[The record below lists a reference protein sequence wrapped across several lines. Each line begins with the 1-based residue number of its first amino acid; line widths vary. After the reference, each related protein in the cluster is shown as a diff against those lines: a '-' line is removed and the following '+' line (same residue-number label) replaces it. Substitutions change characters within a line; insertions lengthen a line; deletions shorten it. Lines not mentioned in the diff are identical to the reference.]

1 MRPSP
6 LNFRFSWNAFR
17 RRSVLLLMLCAVNV
31 SGCNN
36 GKIRSVQRP
45 RFLTNP
51 FRRPAIV
58 VNPGLDAIETPGS
71 VVVEQPGSVAP
82 NTTING
88 SEPPATQLEARPGG
102 TVTNIVPSFEDA
114 RPQPTSPES
123 TSKYNNSISGGIS
136 GTRPDSPPPATEAPK
151 IIMDNPPIGGSGN
164 RPTTNPPLDSATS
177 PASGSGT
184 GSGNPEP
191 RLEYLEP
198 RRPGQS
204 GSGSS
209 SSVPENKTGGS
220 TSPGTKPS
228 AWRSPKFGDVSGRTT
243 YQTSN
248 RSSASDLGEST
259 EVPRLGVLD

>member
-1 MRPSP
+1 MRPSQ
-6 LNFRFSWNAFR
+6 LNFRISWNAFR

-45 RFLTNP
+45 RFLSNP

-58 VNPGLDAIETPGS
+58 VNPGLEAVETPGS
-71 VVVEQPGSVAP
+71 VVVEQPGGVAP
-82 NTTING
+82 NATINNA
-88 SEPPATQLEARPGG
+88 EPPATQLEARPGG
-102 TVTNIVPSFEDA
+102 TVTNIVPSFDDA
-114 RPQPTSPES
+114 KTQPASPES
-123 TSKYNNSISGGIS
+123 TSKYNNTISGGIS
-136 GTRPDSPPPATEAPK
+136 GRRSDSPPPATEAPQV
-151 IIMDNPPIGGSGN
+151 IMENPPIGGTSS
-164 RPTTNPPLDSATS
+164 RPSTNPPLDSATT
-177 PASGSGT
+177 PASGS

-209 SSVPENKTGGS
+209 SGVPENKAGGS

-228 AWRSPKFGDVSGRTT
+228 AWRSPKFGDVSGRNT

-248 RSSASDLGEST
+248 RSTSTDST